1 MMGRNK
7 HRGCWS
13 VALARVFSMT
23 TMTTMTTMTAMIA
36 MIIMVGCDEEVR
48 PSAVRDVKP
57 VMVFVAASAGDVFED
72 LGARFASTG
81 AGEVVI
87 NSAGSSTLGR
97 QIIAGAPVDVFISA
111 DREWA
116 RVVQDQIPCV
126 GDAEDLLGNE
136 LVIVIPSG
144 GEAGSASISG
154 FDLDAPEPPPSWR
167 RVAIADPSHVPAGRY
182 AREAL
187 ESLGWWE
194 AISGRVI
201 PASDVRAALRLVE
214 LGEVDAG
221 VVYRTDAMMNDS
233 VEIIATVPALLH
245 ETIVYPILQF
255 ERRPEVDAFIRFLK
269 SHDAGAI
276 FERRGFFAVSNS
288 GEARS

>member
-1 MMGRNK
+1 MIPIIP
-7 HRGCWS
+7 
-13 VALARVFSMT
+13 
-23 TMTTMTTMTAMIA
+23 MTAMIM
-36 MIIMVGCDEEVR
+36 MIMMGCDEEVR
-48 PSAVRDVKP
+48 PSAVRELKP

-111 DREWA
+111 DRDWA

-136 LVIVIPSG
+136 LVMVIPSDD
-144 GEAGSASISG
+144 EAGSASISG

-187 ESLGWWE
+187 ESLGWWG

-221 VVYRTDAMMNDS
+221 IVYRTDAMMNDS

-269 SHDAGAI
+269 SDDAGSI
-276 FERRGFFAVSNS
+276 FERRGFSVVSNS